1 MAGLVLPEQSPWSFG
16 ARSEEELMFG
26 GAQLAPAQPTHP
38 KLQAVTR
45 LALAISA
52 VDFGIYDGWR
62 SHEETLANVAKGASR
77 TDHSKHQDGLAIDA
91 VPYLRGSYS
100 WAPLQCFKVAKA
112 HQQASR
118 FLRIPIIWGGVWDR
132 QLAEL
137 GQSLQTEHVTYCE
150 RFKLRN
156 PGREPLVDLVHF
168 QLVVPHA
175 G

>member
-1 MAGLVLPEQSPWSFG
+1 MAGLVLPVQSSWSFG
-16 ARSEEELMFG
+16 ARSEAELS
-26 GAQLAPAQPTHP
+26 GADGAPAVAP

-45 LALAISA
+45 LALAICA
-52 VDFGIYDGWR
+52 VDFGIHDGGR
-62 SHEETLANVAKGASR
+62 TDAEHAANVAAGTSR
-77 TDHSKHQDGLAIDA
+77 ADRSKHQDGLAVDA
-91 VPYLRGSYS
+91 VPYLRGVYT

-137 GQSLQTEHVTYCE
+137 GPSLQTEHVTYCE

-156 PGREPLVDLVHF
+156 PGRQPLVDLVHF